1 MPRRGKSFKV
11 SLSSLPASSEQQVLE
26 EKGTVLLRHLPTL
39 FKGWVASAYILSCA
53 PPACQVARERATQW
67 HGGIAKGMLP
77 AAADIK

>member
-1 MPRRGKSFKV
+1 MPRREKSFKV

-53 PPACQVARERATQW
+53 PLLVRWQGNWIRRES
-67 HGGIAKGMLP
+67 I
-77 AAADIK
+77 DD